1 MPRAIFTGA
10 ISFGLVHIPVK
21 IYTATETKEIEFHNL
36 CPNCHS
42 PLEYKRWCP
51 NCQKEVAWQDIKKG
65 FKISKDRWVVL
76 EKEEIEKLKLPS
88 SKNLEIKAFVDI
100 SQIDPI
106 FFQKTYYVVPE
117 EGGEKPYSL
126 LVEALRLANKAAIG
140 KIVLKNKEYL
150 VCLRPFRKGLVMH
163 LLYFLREIKDIEE
176 LPELK
181 NLVVVSEEELE
192 LAKALIEK
200 LTEEGFD
207 ASKFKDEYTE
217 KLKELIKAK
226 AEGREIEVKAEE
238 RVEEAKSLMEALKAS
253 IEQAKKKKKEVEE
266 NV

>member
-10 ISFGLVHIPVK
+10 ISFGLVHIPIK
-21 IYTATETKEIEFHNL
+21 IYTATESKEIEFHNL
-36 CPNCHS
+36 CPDCFS

-51 NCQKEVAWQDIKKG
+51 KCQKEVAWQDIKKG
-65 FKISKDRWVVL
+65 FKISKERWVVL

-88 SKNLEIKAFVDI
+88 TKNLEIQSFIDV

-106 FFQKTYYVVPE
+106 FFQKAYYVVPE
-117 EGGEKPYSL
+117 QGGEKPYSL

-150 VCLRPFRKGLVMH
+150 VCLRSFKKGLVMH
-163 LLYFLREIKDIEE
+163 LLYFLGEIKEIEE

-181 NLVVVSEEELE
+181 SLVVVSKEELE
-192 LAKALIEK
+192 LAKTLIEK

-226 AEGREIEVKAEE
+226 AEGKEVEMKAEE
-238 RVEEAKSLMEALKAS
+238 RVAEAKSLMEALKAS
-253 IEQAKKKKKEVEE
+253 IEQAKKKKVEK
-266 NV
+266 

>member
-10 ISFGLVHIPVK
+10 ISFGLVHIPIR
-21 IYTATETKEIEFHNL
+21 IYTATESKEIEFHNL
-36 CPNCHS
+36 CPECLS

-51 NCQKEVAWQDIKKG
+51 KCQKEVAWQDVKKG
-65 FKISKDRWVVL
+65 FKISKERWVVL
-76 EKEEIEKLKLPS
+76 DKEEIEKLKLPS
-88 SKNLEIKAFVDI
+88 TKALEIQSFIDV

-106 FFQKTYYVVPE
+106 FFQKAYYVVPE

-140 KIVLKNKEYL
+140 KVVLKNKEYL
-150 VCLRPFRKGLVMH
+150 VCLRPFKKGLVMH

-181 NLVVVSEEELE
+181 NLVVVSKEELE
-192 LAKALIEK
+192 LAKALISK
-200 LTEEGFD
+200 LTEEEFD

-226 AEGREIEVKAEE
+226 AEGKEVEIKAEE
-238 RVEEAKSLMEALKAS
+238 RVAEAKSLMEALKAS
-253 IEQAKKKKKEVEE
+253 VEQAKKKKVEE
-266 NV
+266 K

>member
-1 MPRAIFTGA
+1 MPRAIFKGA
-10 ISFGLVHIPVK
+10 ISFGLVHIPIK
-21 IYTATETKEIEFHNL
+21 IYTAAESKEIEFHNL
-36 CPNCHS
+36 CPDCLS

-51 NCQKEVAWQDIKKG
+51 KCQKEVAWQEIKKG
-65 FKISKDRWVVL
+65 FKISKERWVIL

-88 SKNLEIKAFVDI
+88 TKALEIQSFVDV

-106 FFQKTYYVVPE
+106 FFQKSYYVVPE

-126 LVEALRLANKAAIG
+126 LVEALRLANKAAVG

-150 VCLRPFRKGLVMH
+150 VCLRPFKKGLVMH

-181 NLVVVSEEELE
+181 NLVVVSKEELE
-192 LAKALIEK
+192 LAKALISK
-200 LTEEGFD
+200 LTEEEFD
-207 ASKFKDEYTE
+207 VGKFKDEYTE

-226 AEGREIEVKAEE
+226 AEGKEIEMKAEE
-238 RVEEAKSLMEALKAS
+238 RVVEAKSLMEALKAS
-253 IEQAKKKKKEVEE
+253 VEQVKKKKKE
-266 NV
+266 

>member
-36 CPNCHS
+36 CPECLS

-51 NCQKEVAWQDIKKG
+51 KCQKEVAWQDVKKG
-65 FKISKDRWVVL
+65 FKISKERWVIL

-88 SKNLEIKAFVDI
+88 TKALEIQSFIDV

-106 FFQKTYYVVPE
+106 FFQKAYYVVPE

-140 KIVLKNKEYL
+140 KVVLKNKEYL
-150 VCLRPFRKGLVMH
+150 VCLRPFKKGLVMH
-163 LLYFLREIKDIEE
+163 LLYFLREIKEIEE

-181 NLVVVSEEELE
+181 NLVVVSKEELE
-192 LAKALIEK
+192 LAKALISK
-200 LTEEGFD
+200 LTEEEFD

-226 AEGREIEVKAEE
+226 AEGKEIEVKAEE
-238 RVEEAKSLMEALKAS
+238 RVAEAKSLMEALKAS
-253 IEQAKKKKKEVEE
+253 VEQAKKKKKIEVEE
-266 NV
+266 K

>member
-10 ISFGLVHIPVK
+10 ISFGLVFIPIR
-21 IYTATETKEIEFHNL
+21 IYTAAEGKEIEFHNL
-36 CPNCHS
+36 CPDCLS

-51 NCQKEVAWQDIKKG
+51 KCQKEVAWQDIKKG
-65 FKISKDRWVVL
+65 FKISKERWVVL

-88 SKNLEIKAFVDI
+88 TKALEIQSFIDV

-106 FFQKTYYVVPE
+106 FFQKAYYVVPE

-140 KIVLKNKEYL
+140 KVVLKNKEYL
-150 VCLRPFRKGLVMH
+150 VCLRPFKKGLVMH
-163 LLYFLREIKDIEE
+163 LLYFLREIKEIEE

-181 NLVVVSEEELE
+181 NLVVVSKEELE
-192 LAKALIEK
+192 LAKALISK

-226 AEGREIEVKAEE
+226 AEGKEIEVKAEE
-238 RVEEAKSLMEALKAS
+238 RVAEAKSLMEALKAS
-253 IEQAKKKKKEVEE
+253 VEQAKKKKVEE
-266 NV
+266 K

>member
-10 ISFGLVHIPVK
+10 ISFGLVHIPIR
-21 IYTATETKEIEFHNL
+21 IYTATESKEIEFHNL
-36 CPNCHS
+36 CPECLS

-51 NCQKEVAWQDIKKG
+51 KCQKEVAWQDVKKG
-65 FKISKDRWVVL
+65 FKISKERWVVL
-76 EKEEIEKLKLPS
+76 DKEEIEKLKLPS
-88 SKNLEIKAFVDI
+88 TKALEIQSFIDV

-106 FFQKTYYVVPE
+106 FFQKAYYVVPE

-140 KIVLKNKEYL
+140 KVVLKNKEYL
-150 VCLRPFRKGLVMH
+150 VCLRPFKKGLVMH
-163 LLYFLREIKDIEE
+163 LLYFLREIKEIEE

-181 NLVVVSEEELE
+181 NLVVVSKEELE
-192 LAKALIEK
+192 LAKALISK
-200 LTEEGFD
+200 LTEEEFD

-226 AEGREIEVKAEE
+226 AEGKEVEIKAEE
-238 RVEEAKSLMEALKAS
+238 RVAEAKSLMEALKAS
-253 IEQAKKKKKEVEE
+253 VEQAKKKKVEE
-266 NV
+266 K